1 MGKITV
7 EVYKNTFG
15 KTLYNLKHPNLPTST
30 SILILVH
37 WHTYLGSILVSQ
49 INWALQNV
57 VVIFQIVE
65 SLELK
70 IEQKIILSL
79 VCSSSNEPS
88 VIKII
93 L

>member
-1 MGKITV
+1 MYV
-7 EVYKNTFG
+7 
-15 KTLYNLKHPNLPTST
+15 
-30 SILILVH
+30 
-37 WHTYLGSILVSQ
+37 GSILVSQ

-79 VCSSSNEPS
+79 VVVVMSQVSSNLFCK
-88 VIKII
+88 IK
-93 L
+93 LLLCT